1 MNTQNNVDNIISFM
15 HIGHKVVD
23 FLNVCFTFTFL
34 LCSFL
39 FFFFGGGWVRLRYNN
54 GRIDLPF
61 QTLTSTHVQRNA
73 QSQMVMANVIKWQ
86 SH

>member
-1 MNTQNNVDNIISFM
+1 M
-15 HIGHKVVD
+15 HIGLKVFV
-23 FLNVCFTFTFL
+23 FLNVCFTLIFYFV
-34 LCSFL
+34 L
-39 FFFFGGGWVRLRYNN
+39 FFSFFFGGGWVRLRYNN
-54 GRIDLPF
+54 GKIDLPF